1 MPTPAE
7 QKALAFVAL
16 VVLIGGTVRI
26 VRGGVLG
33 PSTPT
38 AAEQQALA
46 RQSFSAGSS
55 ASQLGNNGGRAK
67 KGRKVARDKRDTV
80 AVKSGNGA
88 QGGERDWRGLPPPSP
103 RIDVIA
109 QSARAVPGPFSTGR
123 PIAPSVSSPIDLD
136 RATAAEIEALPRVG
150 PALARRIV
158 VYRDSAGPFGS
169 IEALRRI
176 RGLGPATLKLLAPLV
191 TFSGQAR
198 R

>member
-16 VVLIGGTVRI
+16 VVLIGGAVRI

-46 RQSFSAGSS
+46 RQSFAASSS
-55 ASQLGNNGGRAK
+55 ASQLSSTGGKAR
-67 KGRKVARDKRDTV
+67 KGRSVAREKRDTV
-80 AVKSGNGA
+80 ANKSGNGA
-88 QGGERDWRGLPPPSP
+88 CIGERDWRGLPPPSP
-103 RIDVIA
+103 RIDVIS
-109 QSARAVPGPFSTGR
+109 QSPRAAPVPLSTGQ
-123 PIAPSVSSPIDLD
+123 PIGLGVSAPIDLD
-136 RATAAEIEALPRVG
+136 RATAAELEALPRVG
-150 PALARRIV
+150 PALAHRIV
-158 VYRDSAGPFGS
+158 ANRDSAGPFGS

-176 RGLGPATLKLLAPLV
+176 RGLGPATIKLLAPLV

>member
-16 VVLIGGTVRI
+16 VVLIGGTVRV
-26 VRGGVLG
+26 VRGGALG
-33 PSTPT
+33 ASPT

-46 RQSFSAGSS
+46 RQSFAASSS
-55 ASQLGNNGGRAK
+55 ASQLGGTAGKTK
-67 KGRKVARDKRDTV
+67 KSRRVAREKHDTV
-80 AVKSGNGA
+80 ATRSAK
-88 QGGERDWRGLPPPSP
+88 GGYDSERDWRGLPPPSP
-103 RIDVIA
+103 RIDVNPWSPQA
-109 QSARAVPGPFSTGR
+109 APGPLSTSRTIVRAESG
-123 PIAPSVSSPIDLD
+123 PIDLD

-158 VYRDSAGPFGS
+158 ANRDSAGPFGN
-169 IEALRRI
+169 IEGLRRI